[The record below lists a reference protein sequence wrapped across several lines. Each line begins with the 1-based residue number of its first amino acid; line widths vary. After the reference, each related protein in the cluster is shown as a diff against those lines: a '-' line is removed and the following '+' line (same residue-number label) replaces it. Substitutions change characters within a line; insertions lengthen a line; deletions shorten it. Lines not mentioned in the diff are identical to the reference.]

1 MGFTIGC
8 NAGNF
13 SKMLSTPVLAS
24 SCPKSFRHLL
34 LVEDN
39 PLFAEQLTNSVG
51 KLPGTWR
58 IDHFRTGE
66 ATLAALSALPAD
78 APFTLALI
86 DIGLPDMNGIEVIR
100 ACRDH
105 FPEMPIVVVSVI
117 SVEESLLDAIRAGAS
132 GYILKNDSIEQIAH
146 DVAGVLDGNYP
157 LSPQLARFLFKQVTA
172 QKTEPVVQN
181 DFELTPRQIET
192 LKHLA
197 QGASYEQVAQLM
209 GVALSTVQTNIRN
222 LYRKL
227 NVRTQAQ
234 AVSIA
239 HKHNLF

>member
-1 MGFTIGC
+1 MRVSFVLMPATPP
-8 NAGNF
+8 
-13 SKMLSTPVLAS
+13 LSS
-24 SCPKSFRHLL
+24 SGPDSIHHLL

-66 ATLAALSALPAD
+66 ATLAALSAHPTD

-100 ACRDH
+100 ACRDR

-117 SVEESLLDAIRAGAS
+117 SVEQSLLDAIRAGAS

-146 DVAGVLDGNYP
+146 DVAGVLDGHYP

-172 QKTEPVVQN
+172 QKTQPVVSN

>member
-1 MGFTIGC
+1 
-8 NAGNF
+8 
-13 SKMLSTPVLAS
+13 MLGTTTKAS
-24 SCPKSFRHLL
+24 ICSDAIRHLL
-34 LVEDN
+34 MVEDN
-39 PLFAEQLTNSVG
+39 PLFAEQLTSSVQ

-58 IDHFRTGE
+58 IAHFSTGK
-66 ATLAALSALPAD
+66 AFLGALSCHAEALPY
-78 APFTLALI
+78 TLALI

-100 ACRDH
+100 ACRSR

-117 SVEESLLDAIRAGAS
+117 SVEESLLDAIHAGAS
-132 GYILKNDSIEQIAH
+132 GYILKSDSIEQIASN
-146 DVAGVLDGNYP
+146 VAGVLEGNYP

-172 QKTEPVVQN
+172 QKAQPVADN
-181 DFELTPRQIET
+181 SFELTPREIET
-192 LKHLA
+192 LKHLSE
-197 QGASYEQVAQLM
+197 GASYEQVAQQM

>member
-1 MGFTIGC
+1 
-8 NAGNF
+8 
-13 SKMLSTPVLAS
+13 MLGSPPSSSSLSADST
-24 SCPKSFRHLL
+24 RHLL

-39 PLFAEQLTNSVG
+39 PLFAEQLTHSVG
-51 KLPGTWR
+51 KLPGTWD
-58 IDHFRTGE
+58 IEHFSTGE
-66 ATLAALSALPAD
+66 ATLAALSSRD
-78 APFTLALI
+78 AACPFTLALI

-100 ACRDH
+100 ACRDR
-105 FPEMPIVVVSVI
+105 FPEMPIVVISVI
-117 SVEESLLDAIRAGAS
+117 SVEQSLLDAIHAGAS
-132 GYILKNDSIEQIAH
+132 GYILKHDSIEQIAH
-146 DVAGVLDGNYP
+146 DVAGVLEGNYP

-172 QKTEPVVQN
+172 QKAPPAAAN
-181 DFELTPRQIET
+181 RFELTPRQVET